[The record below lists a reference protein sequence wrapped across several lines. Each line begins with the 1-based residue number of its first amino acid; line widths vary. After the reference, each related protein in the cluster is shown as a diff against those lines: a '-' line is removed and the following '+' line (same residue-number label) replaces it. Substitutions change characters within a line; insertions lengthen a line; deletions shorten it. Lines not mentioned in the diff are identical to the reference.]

1 MNIFYTFIEKGKII
15 INEGDP
21 GDCFFIILKGK
32 FKILKSAEKIVSVNG
47 EEYANLLIN
56 LQSNKYIDK
65 VYKTI
70 EANKIFFPFSPSHLN
85 IIKEI
90 TFLVKLRKL
99 VESGAPKSSVLELF
113 RSFPINPLQYIDDL
127 KLIENDNKNK
137 LTVLRK
143 AFKLIKEDL
152 IGEHEINFKLYKF
165 ITDEKESRNV
175 TIYYNAS
182 ILSVAAGKI
191 FGEASLDDYNG
202 VRYDL
207 I

>member
-1 MNIFYTFIEKGKII
+1 M
-15 INEGDP
+15 
-21 GDCFFIILKGK
+21 
-32 FKILKSAEKIVSVNG
+32 
-47 EEYANLLIN
+47 
-56 LQSNKYIDK
+56 
-65 VYKTI
+65 
-70 EANKIFFPFSPSHLN
+70 
-85 IIKEI
+85 
-90 TFLVKLRKL
+90 KLRKL